1 VTKVNRQSDKKTR
14 TKERL
19 LEATLCLISEKGYL
33 GATTREIAARAGVTE
48 ITLFRHFGSKER
60 LFEEVLQ
67 RYTFLPRLKEII
79 PRVKDRTPEEAL
91 SEMAMR
97 FIDTLKERKGMVKI
111 MLSEMNVYPDKIRK
125 VYEKFI
131 EELVKTLSG
140 YFDALRDRGAIRDID
155 THLASRAFLG
165 MVFCYFQAEEIT
177 KSRTITRRE
186 AERVVSEF
194 VDIFLKGIGK

>member
-1 VTKVNRQSDKKTR
+1 MKKR
-14 TKERL
+14 LKKINTKERL
-19 LEATLCLISEKGYL
+19 LEATFELISEKGYL
-33 GATTREIAARAGVTE
+33 GTTTREIASRAGVTE

-60 LFEEVLQ
+60 LFEEVLKK
-67 RYTFLPRLKEII
+67 YTFLPRLKEII
-79 PRVKDRTPEEAL
+79 PRVKDSPPEEAL
-91 SEMAMR
+91 SEMALR
-97 FIDTLKERKGMVKI
+97 FIETLKERKGMVKI

-140 YFDALRDRGAIRDID
+140 YFDTLRDRGTIRDID

-177 KSRTITRRE
+177 KSRRITRKE
-186 AERVVSEF
+186 AERVVREF
-194 VDIFLKGIGK
+194 VDIFLKGIGG